1 MTSSV
6 REPKAIGNILTKV
19 SNKGEEA
26 VSVKA
31 GMSTKMFG
39 STGGFTQGVDDI
51 AMLVQ

>member
-1 MTSSV
+1 V
-6 REPKAIGNILTKV
+6 REPKAVGNIVARV

-39 STGGFTQGVDDI
+39 STGKFS
-51 AMLVQ
+51 